1 MEVIV
6 LEQNQEQALEKAEAA
21 IRRGKLIAVPT
32 DTVYGIIGD
41 GTDKDVISALYALKE
56 RPKEKVFPLFIKDIA
71 MARWFA
77 YISDAK
83 ATFLTRVWPGGV
95 SVVFHHKEKLP
106 KNVTAGNNTIALRLP
121 NHPFLLALLA
131 RLDIP
136 LVQSSANLSG
146 IPPAMTAEQVL
157 ASFEKQKQKPVLLI
171 DGGETPGIPSS
182 IIDLTTNNARLIRG
196 GTMNKKH
203 FDLLV
208 KELSEA
214 GL

>member
-6 LEQNQEQALEKAEAA
+6 LEQNQEQVLEKAEAA
-21 IRRGKLIAVPT
+21 IRRGMLIAVPT

-41 GTDKDVISALYALKE
+41 GTNKDVIKALYALKQ
-56 RPKEKVFPLFIKDIA
+56 RPEEKRFPVFVKDIA

-77 YISDAK
+77 YVSDAK
-83 ATFLTRVWPGGV
+83 ANFLTRVWPGAV

-106 KNVTAGNNTIALRLP
+106 KSVTAGSDTVALRVP
-121 NHPFLLALLA
+121 NHSFLLALLT

-146 IPPAMTAEQVL
+146 MPPAMTAEQVL
-157 ASFEKQKQKPVLLI
+157 ASFEKQKQKPSLFI

-196 GTMNKKH
+196 GPMNKKN
-203 FDLLV
+203 FALLV

>member
-6 LEQNQEQALEKAEAA
+6 WEQNQEDALEKTTAV
-21 IRRGKLIAVPT
+21 IKRGGLVAVST

-41 GTDKDVISALYALKE
+41 ATNKDTVKALYELKH
-56 RPKEKVFPLFIKDIA
+56 RPKEKAFPVFVKDIA

-77 YISDAK
+77 YVSDAK
-83 ATFLTRVWPGGV
+83 ANFLTRVWPGGV
-95 SVVFHHKEKLP
+95 SVVLHHKEKLP
-106 KNVTAGNNTIALRLP
+106 KNLTAGNNTIALRVP
-121 NHPFLLALLA
+121 DHRFLLALLA
-131 RLDIP
+131 RLDVP

-146 IPPAMTAEQVL
+146 IPPAVTAEQVVV
-157 ASFEKQKQKPVLLI
+157 AFEKQKQKPSLLI

-196 GTMNKKH
+196 GPMNKKN
-203 FDLLV
+203 FDLLI